1 MIRCI
6 VARENVKSCS
16 TYESRTRGRVKSVGI
31 IGSKVCAPCTHDSS
45 THSQVSRQET
55 TLVSAF
61 SKFLCREHRTFV
73 ENKMKGKRTKEFS
86 KIITVRKNSEDER
99 KNSRSTDLK
108 GDARKNY
115 FSPSLVKIETR
126 HPITVYTPREEE
138 ALEKSRRRPFITP
151 LVTSTHSNTLENV
164 GDSRHVSRGKD
175 ARNVC
180 TTRQRSIETFLR
192 RIERS

>member
-108 GDARKNY
+108 GGMRERII
-115 FSPSLVKIETR
+115 FPPRSL
-126 HPITVYTPREEE
+126 
-138 ALEKSRRRPFITP
+138 KSRHDTRSLCIHQERRK
-151 LVTSTHSNTLENV
+151 H
-164 GDSRHVSRGKD
+164 
-175 ARNVC
+175 
-180 TTRQRSIETFLR
+180 
-192 RIERS
+192 

>member
-1 MIRCI
+1 MHPALTIL
-6 VARENVKSCS
+6 
-16 TYESRTRGRVKSVGI
+16 
-31 IGSKVCAPCTHDSS
+31 PLTHRFPGKKQQPGVRLF
-45 THSQVSRQET
+45 QVS
-55 TLVSAF
+55 LP
-61 SKFLCREHRTFV
+61 RTPHFV
-73 ENKMKGKRTKEFS
+73 ENKMKGERTKEFS
-86 KIITVRKNSEDER
+86 KIITVRKNSEKNER